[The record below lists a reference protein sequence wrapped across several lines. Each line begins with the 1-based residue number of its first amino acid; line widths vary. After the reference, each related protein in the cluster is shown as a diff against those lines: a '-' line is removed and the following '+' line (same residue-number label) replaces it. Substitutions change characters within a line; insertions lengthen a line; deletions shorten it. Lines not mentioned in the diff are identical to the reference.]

1 MALRGIFGKKQNEGA
16 AAGSRTMLV
25 GPRYPRHSSGWSA
38 LLKHLKAEQGLRV
51 LDIGPTSPTNINFLT
66 GMGHSVYMADLVH
79 EALDEDWSLPP
90 IEAGAAPGFDTE
102 RFLKTNLNF
111 GDRRFDVLLLWS
123 TLDYLPEPLVVP
135 LVDRFHECLEPG
147 GRVLALFHTKASGP
161 ETIYCR
167 YHLIDGDDIE
177 MQESA
182 PHPVLRA
189 YTNRNIE
196 KLFSAYSNYKFY
208 LAKDNLNEVI
218 ITR

>member
-1 MALRGIFGKKQNEGA
+1 MALRGLFNRKQNEGVSP
-16 AAGSRTMLV
+16 GSRTMLV

-66 GMGHSVYMADLVH
+66 GMGHSVYMADVVH
-79 EALDEDWSLPP
+79 EALDNDWSLPP
-90 IEAGAAPGFDTE
+90 AEEGAAPGFDLE
-102 RFLKTNLNF
+102 RFFEHNLNF
-111 GDRRFDVLLLWS
+111 GDRRFDVILLWS
-123 TLDYLPEPLVVP
+123 TLDYIPEHLIVP
-135 LVDRFHECLEPG
+135 LVNRLHESVVPG
-147 GRVLALFHTKASGP
+147 GKVLALFHTKASGP

-167 YHLIDGDDIE
+167 YHLVDGEDIE

-189 YTNRNIE
+189 HTNRRIE
-196 KLFSAYSNYKFY
+196 TLFSAYSNYKFY
-208 LAKDNLNEVI
+208 LAKDNVNEVI